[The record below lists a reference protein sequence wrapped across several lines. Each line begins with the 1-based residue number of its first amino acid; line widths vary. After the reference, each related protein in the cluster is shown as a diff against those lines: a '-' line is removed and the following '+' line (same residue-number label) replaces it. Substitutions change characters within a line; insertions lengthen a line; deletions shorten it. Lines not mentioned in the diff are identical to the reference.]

1 MCQTK
6 KGYAL
11 RVSFFRSMGY
21 VCEGKAFFILK
32 LNYLQSCAIIKPR
45 KAVAIMAR
53 HRAITSKSRKRTMDK
68 KRKRTVIIVDGIYV
82 LLQMTGILIVG
93 INQLNP
99 LFVGCGLII
108 MGGISI
114 PVAFFHVYI
123 TKKGW
128 PRSSIYTN
136 DNPEVKIAISI
147 ELIFLIG
154 WSVVLP
160 VLGVLRLLG
169 LL

>member
-1 MCQTK
+1 
-6 KGYAL
+6 
-11 RVSFFRSMGY
+11 
-21 VCEGKAFFILK
+21 
-32 LNYLQSCAIIKPR
+32 
-45 KAVAIMAR
+45 
-53 HRAITSKSRKRTMDK
+53 
-68 KRKRTVIIVDGIYV
+68 
-82 LLQMTGILIVG
+82 MTGILIVG

-128 PRSSIYTN
+128 PRSTIYTN
-136 DNPEVKIAISI
+136 DNPKVKIAISI